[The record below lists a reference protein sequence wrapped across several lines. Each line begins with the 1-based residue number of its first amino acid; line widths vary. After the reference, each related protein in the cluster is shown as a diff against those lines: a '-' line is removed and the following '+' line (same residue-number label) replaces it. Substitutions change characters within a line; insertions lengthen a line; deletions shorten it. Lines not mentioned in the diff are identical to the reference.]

1 MLLPVLAF
9 VIIAAAV
16 GVGAA
21 LIPREARPIGQ
32 LAIAL
37 LGVVLLI
44 WLVLIPFLRWRTTT
58 YTITNR
64 RLITRSGILNKVGKD
79 LPLNRIN
86 EVSYERSLIDRMLGC
101 GSLIVQTAAED
112 GTIVLH
118 DVPDVE
124 HVNLEMT
131 VEVGRPAAHVAEV
144 IMNRPEALNALSTE
158 HVQRLGSAASELAAD
173 DQVSVVI
180 ISSALD
186 RAFCVGADLKERRGV
201 ANDDLRQQRRVFQEA
216 FDALRALRT
225 PTIAAVEG
233 FALGGGFELA
243 LCCDLIIAS
252 ATASFGLP
260 EVGLGLIPGEGGT
273 QLLPRRIGLN
283 KSADLLLTGRRVGAE
298 EALRMGFVDRLVPE
312 GAARSSARELAQE
325 IATKSPISLRAAKR
339 ALRDGI
345 DVDLSSGLE
354 IENQAWEEAAFSADR
369 LEGIEA
375 FNMRRAPRWPSWQE
389 SGR

>member
-1 MLLPVLAF
+1 
-9 VIIAAAV
+9 
-16 GVGAA
+16 
-21 LIPREARPIGQ
+21 
-32 LAIAL
+32 
-37 LGVVLLI
+37 
-44 WLVLIPFLRWRTTT
+44 
-58 YTITNR
+58 
-64 RLITRSGILNKVGKD
+64 
-79 LPLNRIN
+79 
-86 EVSYERSLIDRMLGC
+86 
-101 GSLIVQTAAED
+101 
-112 GTIVLH
+112 
-118 DVPDVE
+118 
-124 HVNLEMT
+124 MT
-131 VEVGRPAAHVAEV
+131 VEVGRPSAHVAEV
-144 IMNRPEALNALSTE
+144 IMNRPEALNALSTD
-158 HVQRLGSAASELAAD
+158 HVQRLGDAATQLAAD
-173 DQVSVVI
+173 DQISVVI
-180 ISSALD
+180 ISSALE

-216 FDALRALRT
+216 FDALRALRM
-225 PTIAAVEG
+225 PMIAAVEG

-312 GAARSSARELAQE
+312 GAARNSARELAEE

-339 ALRDGI
+339 ALREGI
-345 DVDLSSGLE
+345 DVDLTSGLE

-375 FNMRRAPRWPSWQE
+375 FNLRRAPRWPSWQE

>member
-1 MLLPVLAF
+1 
-9 VIIAAAV
+9 
-16 GVGAA
+16 
-21 LIPREARPIGQ
+21 
-32 LAIAL
+32 
-37 LGVVLLI
+37 
-44 WLVLIPFLRWRTTT
+44 
-58 YTITNR
+58 
-64 RLITRSGILNKVGKD
+64 
-79 LPLNRIN
+79 
-86 EVSYERSLIDRMLGC
+86 
-101 GSLIVQTAAED
+101 
-112 GTIVLH
+112 
-118 DVPDVE
+118 
-124 HVNLEMT
+124 MT
-131 VEVGRPAAHVAEV
+131 VEVGRPSAHVAEV
-144 IMNRPEALNALSTE
+144 IMNRPEALNALSTD
-158 HVQRLGSAASELAAD
+158 HVQRLGDAATQLAAD

-180 ISSALD
+180 ISSALE

-225 PTIAAVEG
+225 PMIAAVEG

-312 GAARSSARELAQE
+312 GAARNSARELAEE

-339 ALRDGI
+339 ALRDGV
-345 DVDLSSGLE
+345 DVDLTSGLE

-375 FNMRRAPRWPSWQE
+375 FNLRRAPRWPSWQE